1 MVSFL
6 YRIKLCVVFI
16 GVLIISLNVGA
27 ATSARAVEPDERL
40 ADPVLEARARAI
52 SAELRC
58 LVCQNQSIDDS
69 SAPLARDLRLLVRE
83 QLVAGNSDADVTRF
97 LVDRYGEFV
106 LLRPR
111 FSSQTLVLWLA
122 PPLLL
127 AFAVLALWRRSRHRI
142 DTFAL
147 SDSTSALTTD
157 EARRLDKIL
166 SGLRE
171 RN

>member
-6 YRIKLCVVFI
+6 YRIKQCVVFI
-16 GVLIISLNVGA
+16 GVLIILLNVGA

-83 QLVAGNSDADVTRF
+83 RLVAGNSDADVTRF

-111 FSSQTLVLWLA
+111 FSRIGRIGGH
-122 PPLLL
+122 LL
-127 AFAVLALWRRSRHRI
+127 AVWLRFVVGVRN
-142 DTFAL
+142 
-147 SDSTSALTTD
+147 
-157 EARRLDKIL
+157 
-166 SGLRE
+166 RE
-171 RN
+171 RQIQEKWIRAVFAHPFQRFLHE